1 MARAIW
7 KGNIKIDRF
16 QFPAKI
22 YAAVEDRDIH
32 FHLLHDQD
40 HVRVQQRMVNSET
53 KKPVPRE
60 KTQKGLEVEPGVFV
74 IINESDLKK
83 LEPEASR
90 DIEIRQFVPTKA
102 VNHQWYE
109 RPYWIGPDGD
119 EVASYFEFVEALA
132 HEDVEAI
139 AAWTMRKRRYVGVIR
154 ADQGYLSL
162 ITLHHVEEIIPANEL
177 DSPTGRP
184 LEKKE
189 LELAK
194 QLVKAL
200 EAEFDHDKFRDEYRK
215 RVEELI
221 EAKRKGKKIPK
232 HKVQR
237 KPKQKSLAESLEAS
251 LHGLKGAGA

>member
-7 KGNIKIDRF
+7 KGNVKIDRF
-16 QFPAKI
+16 HFAAKL

-53 KKPVPRE
+53 NKPVPRE
-60 KTQKGLEVEPGVFV
+60 KTQKGFEVEPGVYVV
-74 IINESDLKK
+74 IDENDLKG
-83 LEPEASR
+83 LEPESSR
-90 DIEIRQFVPTKA
+90 DIEIKQFVPTKA

-109 RPYWIGPDGD
+109 RPYWLGPDGD
-119 EVASYFEFVEALA
+119 EVASYFEFVEALT
-132 HEDVEAI
+132 HTGTEAV
-139 AAWTMRKRRYVGVIR
+139 AVWTMRKRRYAGVIR

-162 ITLHHVEEIIPANEL
+162 ITLHHVEEIIPASEL
-177 DSPTGRP
+177 DAPSGRP

-200 EAEFDHDKFRDEYRK
+200 EAEFEHDKFRDEYRK

-221 EAKRKGKKIPK
+221 EAKRKGKKIP
-232 HKVQR
+232 HPKVHR
-237 KPKQKSLAESLEAS
+237 KPKQKSLAASLEAS
-251 LHGLKGAGA
+251 LQGLKGSHA